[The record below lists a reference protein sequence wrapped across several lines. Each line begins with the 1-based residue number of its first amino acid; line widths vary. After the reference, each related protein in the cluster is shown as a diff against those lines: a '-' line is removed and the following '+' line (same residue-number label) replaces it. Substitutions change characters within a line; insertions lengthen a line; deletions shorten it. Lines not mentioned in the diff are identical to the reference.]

1 MFCFVVVVVVVVVA
15 MTTITT
21 WWQLKYF
28 LFSPRTP
35 GEMIQFDEHICF
47 KWVVQPPTR
56 LLLQGH
62 NPRHP
67 GPPKL
72 RFGMTGPKNMPLKH
86 QLGGGF
92 KYFYFHPY
100 LAGEDSHFD

>member
-1 MFCFVVVVVVVVVA
+1 MFCFVVVVVVVVAVVVVVVVVVVVA
-15 MTTITT
+15 MTTITR

-28 LFSPRTP
+28 VFSPRTP

-62 NPRHP
+62 NPRYP
-67 GPPKL
+67 EPPKL
-72 RFGMTGPKNMPLKH
+72 RFGMTGPQKH
-86 QLGGGF
+86 AVQTPVLF
-92 KYFYFHPY
+92 
-100 LAGEDSHFD
+100 